1 MNLKA
6 PVVLIGGIP
15 GVGKTSMAGAVARML
30 DIDIVLSGDYLRE
43 MVRPLLTGREAEVM
57 SKSVYE
63 AWSLFGEESEQS
75 ILRGYLEQ
83 GRILNRGINQVLR
96 RAISN
101 GEPLV
106 VETLHFIPSQL
117 EADVMAGVIPLYLYI
132 SDERVNAERLL
143 EREKYTHF
151 SSPGHRLARQLPRY
165 RVMMRYSLEEC
176 GRMGIRAFDNLDYWR
191 TRAEVLRYVN
201 EMARSGRLEAH

>member
-1 MNLKA
+1 
-6 PVVLIGGIP
+6 
-15 GVGKTSMAGAVARML
+15 
-30 DIDIVLSGDYLRE
+30 
-43 MVRPLLTGREAEVM
+43 M

-63 AWSLFGEESEQS
+63 AWSLFGGEESEQS
-75 ILRGYLEQ
+75 ILRGGYLEQ
-83 GRILNRGINQVLR
+83 GRILNTGGINQVLR

-101 GEPLV
+101 GGEPLV

-117 EADVMAGVIPLYLYI
+117 EADVMAGVIPPLYLYI